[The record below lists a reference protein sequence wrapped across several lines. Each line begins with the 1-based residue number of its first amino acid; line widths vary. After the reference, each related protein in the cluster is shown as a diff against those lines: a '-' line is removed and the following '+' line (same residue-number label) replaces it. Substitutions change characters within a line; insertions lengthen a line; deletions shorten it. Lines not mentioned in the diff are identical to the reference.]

1 MPKPK
6 LVLMPVGALIVGRL
20 ADGEEKVL
28 WEQIKGADLMALR
41 EGQARGQTK
50 LESLVLTRLKGMNL
64 EKEGD
69 LQKASPE
76 IKSLA
81 KIEVGLDTQVVLYAS
96 ETPDG
101 ILSAR
106 IIREFVRQTWRCS
119 IVMEVVSGLQVE
131 HAGRFR
137 SQGVVRYV
145 QSLVREVNDPANRY
159 GREIILN
166 TTAGFKSLVPY
177 TTLVGLLFGVPVEYI
192 FEFSTEMITLPPLP
206 VSFDQDFIKRVE
218 PLLRRIDQESAVSQD
233 ELLKGLSPAERD
245 ELLPLLE
252 PVDGDYTMSAL
263 GLVVYERYK
272 SPPQLEP
279 SSRAAKDK
287 DHTRDFGQEPHRSP
301 AFERFKARLAECQW
315 VDGFRYLKGTSSE
328 RQSVE
333 WVGELLHVTF
343 GRIEL
348 EVETMARH
356 ESHRPIVEAEVRRLM
371 E

>member
-6 LVLMPVGALIVGRL
+6 LVLMPVGALIVARL
-20 ADGEEKVL
+20 ADGAEKSL
-28 WEQIKGADLMALR
+28 WEQIKESELMALR
-41 EGQARGQTK
+41 EGQARGQSK
-50 LESLVLTRLKGMNL
+50 LESLVLTRLKAMDL
-64 EKEGD
+64 QKEED

-81 KIEVGLDTQVVLYAS
+81 KIEVGPDDQVVLYAS

-101 ILSAR
+101 VLSAR
-106 IIREFVRQTWRCS
+106 IVREFVRQTWGCS
-119 IVMEVVSGLQVE
+119 AAMEVVSGLQVE
-131 HAGRFR
+131 QAGRFR

-145 QSLVREVNDPANRY
+145 QSLVREVNNPANRY

-177 TTLVGLLFGVPVEYI
+177 TTVVGLLFSVPVEYI
-192 FEFSTEMITLPPLP
+192 FEFSTEMIVLPPLP
-206 VSFDQDFIKRVE
+206 VNFDQDFIKRVE
-218 PLLRRIDQESAVSQD
+218 PLLRRIDRETAVSQN
-233 ELLKGLSPAERD
+233 ELLKGLSLVERD

-252 PVDGDYTMSAL
+252 PVDGEYTMSAL
-263 GLVVYERYK
+263 GLVVYEKYK

-301 AFERFKARLAECQW
+301 AFERFKACLAECQW
-315 VDGFRYLKGTSSE
+315 VDSFRFLKGTNPE

-333 WVGELLHVTF
+333 WVGERLHVTF
-343 GRIEL
+343 GGIEL
-348 EVETMARH
+348 EIETMARH
-356 ESHRPIVEAEVRRLM
+356 ESHRRTVEGEIRRLM